1 MEERIGSAP
10 IYPNTSIN
18 GISHGYI
25 PTTNA
30 IKVNGCTVGTLVDTG
45 ACFTFLDI
53 RAFPSDMEFLNPRP
67 YTANAILSASEDP
80 VPTIM
85 IVDAYFVLGSIILK
99 HPVLLTEKLPHD
111 CIIGM
116 DWLKRM
122 KKFTM
127 IYKDPIM
134 CKIDYEG
141 VTELFWLN
149 VATEKEGRLYLD
161 NDYELKPRT
170 INLITTNVEDNF
182 RFKHSLCL
190 IESLN
195 NPPAGIEIVSQC
207 VTRPRFIVARNLK
220 ETTVNLKKG
229 TPIGVIYAIPE
240 SKRGVAC
247 LNTMY
252 PGEKTYPDPDVFKDQ
267 IRSPYYNLL
276 REYGDVVAHEG
287 YDLGQTHSD
296 TRNSSVRRRT
306 DQTEMKEEL
315 DRQIEDMR
323 RTGVIRPSTSP

>member
-1 MEERIGSAP
+1 
-10 IYPNTSIN
+10 
-18 GISHGYI
+18 
-25 PTTNA
+25 
-30 IKVNGCTVGTLVDTG
+30 
-45 ACFTFLDI
+45 
-53 RAFPSDMEFLNPRP
+53 
-67 YTANAILSASEDP
+67 
-80 VPTIM
+80 
-85 IVDAYFVLGSIILK
+85 
-99 HPVLLTEKLPHD
+99 
-111 CIIGM
+111 
-116 DWLKRM
+116 
-122 KKFTM
+122 M

-134 CKIDYEG
+134 CKINYEG

-170 INLITTNVEDNF
+170 INLITTNIEDNS
-182 RFKHSLCL
+182 RFKHSVCL
-190 IESLN
+190 IEGLN

-287 YDLGQTHSD
+287 YDLGQTHIVKHEIPLLEDAPIKQRFYRCAD
-296 TRNSSVRRRT
+296 T
-306 DQTEMKEEL
+306 MKEEL

-323 RTGVIRPSTSP
+323 RTGVIRPSTSPWTSPVLLVKKKNGKYRLYIIEN